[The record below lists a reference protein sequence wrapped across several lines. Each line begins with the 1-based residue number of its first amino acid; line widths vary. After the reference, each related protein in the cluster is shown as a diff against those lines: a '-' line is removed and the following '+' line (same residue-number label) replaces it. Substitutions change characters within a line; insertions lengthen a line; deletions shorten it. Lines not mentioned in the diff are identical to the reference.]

1 MKNIADM
8 TTAEMI
14 AEYNALT
21 GKSTKKFSSRAA
33 GERQL
38 ASARAND
45 PKQLPKATEEELN
58 HLFNQE
64 TTVEQHYIR
73 ELGISECPCCGI
85 HLSNGITTNDAQ
97 RESGLRLLDKH
108 EYMCLGCG
116 GEFGPLI
123 KGRSEKRSAAISNS
137 WNDAEIAAKRSR
149 RDQVMVNGAVHRSVR
164 AAFAALKLPI
174 GQHIKFRM
182 ALKEAGVGVYEHGDK
197 EYEFTLV
204 DKG

>member
-1 MKNIADM
+1 MKTIADM
-8 TTAEMI
+8 TTAEMV

-21 GKSTKKFSSRAA
+21 GKSIKKFSSRAA

-38 ASARAND
+38 TAARAAQ
-45 PKQLPKATEEELN
+45 PQQEPTVTEEQHHIPELQLS
-58 HLFNQE
+58 H
-64 TTVEQHYIR
+64 
-73 ELGISECPCCGI
+73 CPCCGI
-85 HLSNGITTNDAQ
+85 HLSNGYTTNTDQ
-97 RESGLRLLDKH
+97 RENNLPLLDKH

-123 KGRSEKRSAAISNS
+123 KGRSEKRSVAISNS

-149 RDQVMVNGAVHRSVR
+149 RDHVMANGSVYRSVR
-164 AAFAALKLPI
+164 AAFVALKLPM

-182 ALKEAGVGVYEHGDK
+182 ALKESGTGVYEHDNK

-204 DKG
+204 DKGE